1 MKRIFTYL
9 IIMFAAAATAFAA
22 GKDDGVLRF
31 ENTEYNFGSIDDAHK
46 PVVYNYKFTN
56 TTNQPVA
63 ILSVSTGC
71 GCTRP
76 EYPLKPVEPGKSA
89 VIKVTFLPEG
99 QRGNIEKDIKVRYR
113 AAKAKSS
120 KRTTLR
126 LKGFVKKAEQTQ

>member
-9 IIMFAAAATAFAA
+9 LIIIAAAATAYAA

-31 ENTEYNFGSIDDAHK
+31 ETTEYNFGTIDDSHA
-46 PVVYNYKFTN
+46 PVVHNYKFTN
-56 TTNQPVA
+56 TTDQPVA

-76 EYPLKPVEPGKSA
+76 EYPLKPVAPGKSA
-89 VIKVTFLPEG
+89 VIKITFLPEG
-99 QRGNIEKDIKVRYR
+99 QRGDIQKDIKVRYR
-113 AAKAKSS
+113 EAKARSS

-126 LKGFVKKAEQTQ
+126 LKGFVTKSE